1 MRLGIWPIGDHVT
14 CDSGLGHTCIQRF
27 RFSCPTPVLIPF
39 AGASSGGPSDP
50 DAARDADLLRVFQRW
65 VTALRSPSVSL
76 KEHGF
81 RRLSDVLE
89 CVCQLWQVRLDVER
103 TPCRD
108 TCHVWRS

>member
-1 MRLGIWPIGDHVT
+1 MWGCMELGIWSIGDHVT
-14 CDSGLGHTCIQRF
+14 CDSGLGHTCIQRS
-27 RFSCPTPVLIPF
+27 RLYCTALLLIHF

-50 DAARDADLLRVFQRW
+50 DAARDADLLRVFQCW

-89 CVCQLWQVRLDVER
+89 CVCQLWQVRS
-103 TPCRD
+103 P
-108 TCHVWRS
+108 